1 VDVEEKQPMTLRK
14 SSTVLRVLVGL
25 ALSFGFLGFATH
37 SHALQRGPSAHVQ
50 LAQQST
56 TAEL

>member
-1 VDVEEKQPMTLRK
+1 MTLRK

-37 SHALQRGPSAHVQ
+37 SHAPHQDPVANVQ
-50 LAQQST
+50 LAQLPT